1 MSLARKHLEDL
12 RKSNLTDEMI
22 QLMGVSSVPP
32 AEITR
37 LSQNLK
43 DVESL
48 LEFPYPYVEP
58 PFSRYK
64 KFPTPADG
72 SKYFQPA
79 ETRNHLYILPPVKEY
94 LSDPS
99 IKLCGI
105 EGEKKTALGVQM
117 GLRAFGVS
125 GVWCWLKK
133 DSADLIDDFNSIALV
148 NREIELIFD
157 SDVWIRED
165 LQRALSAFGRTLES
179 KGAKVSLVVIAGSNG
194 TKNGIDDYVLLHG
207 VESFANLDR
216 INLRNPAM
224 RQHEGSFKNWLEK
237 KTHSG
242 E

>member
-1 MSLARKHLEDL
+1 MICMSCISVKRSRAREKFTRIFPWLWIAKRRKSRDRTPRAVRTVVVTLVHSDMSLAPKHLEDL

-125 GVWCWLKK
+125 GVWGWL
-133 DSADLIDDFNSIALV
+133 
-148 NREIELIFD
+148 
-157 SDVWIRED
+157 
-165 LQRALSAFGRTLES
+165 
-179 KGAKVSLVVIAGSNG
+179 
-194 TKNGIDDYVLLHG
+194 
-207 VESFANLDR
+207 
-216 INLRNPAM
+216 
-224 RQHEGSFKNWLEK
+224 
-237 KTHSG
+237 
-242 E
+242 